1 MRIVLVGL
9 SAIIFC
15 LGGGAYA
22 QDALTVAP
30 EVYKRVLENDR
41 IRVLQ
46 VNMKAGAKVGL
57 HRHPDHL
64 FYMISD
70 GTLVFKPEGRK
81 PYEMTLN
88 AGEALW
94 LPAQTR
100 AAENDTQKE
109 VRAVLIEFKAA
120 KPAAKTARGKRPKS
134 AAARK
139 PAR

>member
-1 MRIVLVGL
+1 MRIVLGGL
-9 SAIIFC
+9 TALVLGLCGSAH
-15 LGGGAYA
+15 A

-46 VNMKAGAKVGL
+46 VNMKAGAKVGV

-64 FYMISD
+64 FYMIAD

-88 AGEALW
+88 AGEAVW

-100 AAENDTQKE
+100 ATENDSQKD
-109 VRAVLIEFKAA
+109 VRAVLVEFKAG
-120 KPAAKTARGKRPKS
+120 KPAAKTRGKRPK
-134 AAARK
+134 AAGSRK
-139 PAR
+139 VR